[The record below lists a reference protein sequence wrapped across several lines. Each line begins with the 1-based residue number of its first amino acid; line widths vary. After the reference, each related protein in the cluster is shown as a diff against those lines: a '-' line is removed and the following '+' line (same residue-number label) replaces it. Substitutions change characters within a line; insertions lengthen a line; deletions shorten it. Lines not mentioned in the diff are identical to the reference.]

1 MTTADRARSFRWQSV
16 SRVIV
21 AMSGTQ
27 RSGPLLRASIAAARA
42 LDAELHG
49 VYVRDTAIGDLAGL
63 PNAAILGFSGGGA
76 RPLSRADLDRAWAR
90 EEETV
95 QATLSATAAGTVRK
109 WSFESASG
117 QLGRVLADRLS
128 GSPLVAIEAG
138 ETWAVE
144 QAWALVGRLS
154 AAAGALLVVPPGA
167 VDGAGD
173 GAGDGGKGPVL
184 ALYDVAAKE
193 AETGTAETGTAET
206 GPAARMADGAEII
219 ALADRIALA
228 GNRPLTIL
236 ALSTP
241 AHARHIADRIHR
253 DPHVHQHRVLSWP
266 DWRAT
271 DLAEPIA
278 HVAPSIVVASL
289 ASRVF
294 AERAAALRL
303 LRRATA
309 PLLLIPPA

>member
-1 MTTADRARSFRWQSV
+1 MTTADPVRSFRWQSV

-63 PNAAILGFSGGGA
+63 PNAAILGFSGGGT

-95 QATLSATAAGTVRK
+95 QATLSATAAGAVRR

-144 QAWALVGRLS
+144 QAWALIGRLS
-154 AAAGALLVVPPGA
+154 GAAGALLVVPPGA
-167 VDGAGD
+167 VDST
-173 GAGDGGKGPVL
+173 DGGGNGPVL
-184 ALYDVAAKE
+184 ALYDVA
-193 AETGTAETGTAET
+193 ETGAAGTGAGE
-206 GPAARMADGAEII
+206 RMADGAEII
-219 ALADRIALA
+219 ALADRIAIA

-236 ALSTP
+236 AVSTP
-241 AHARHIADRIHR
+241 AHARHIADRIHK
-253 DPHVHQHRVLSWP
+253 DPHVHRHRVLSWP
-266 DWRAT
+266 DWRTT